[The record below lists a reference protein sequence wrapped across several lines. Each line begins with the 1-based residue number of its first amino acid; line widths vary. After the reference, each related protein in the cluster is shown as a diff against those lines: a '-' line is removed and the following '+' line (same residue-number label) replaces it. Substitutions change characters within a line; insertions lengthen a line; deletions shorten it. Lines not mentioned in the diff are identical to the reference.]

1 MISPTKKEIRG
12 TDGFG
17 SGSYGARRGD
27 HIHKGVDYICIPGQM
42 VVMPIA
48 GVILRE
54 ARPYANDSRWSG
66 VLIKGKNAEI
76 KMFYLSPDKTLFGQ
90 NLNEGAMIGIAQDIS
105 KKYPGITPHIHLEI
119 VSINPEIVKDV
130 LK

>member
-54 ARPYANDSRWSG
+54 ARPYAKDSRWSG

-76 KMFYLSPDKTLFGQ
+76 KMLYLSPDKTLFGQ

-105 KKYPGITPHIHLEI
+105 KK
-119 VSINPEIVKDV
+119 
-130 LK
+130 